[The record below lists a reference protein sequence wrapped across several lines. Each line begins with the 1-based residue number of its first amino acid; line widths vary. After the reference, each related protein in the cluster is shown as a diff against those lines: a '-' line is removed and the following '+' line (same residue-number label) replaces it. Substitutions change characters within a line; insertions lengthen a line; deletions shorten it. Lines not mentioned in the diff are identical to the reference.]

1 MLKLLYEDIQKH
13 HIRTNRM
20 IRYGQSLKCVCF
32 NLMKRLSSLN
42 NRI

>member
-20 IRYGQSLKCVCF
+20 I
-32 NLMKRLSSLN
+32 
-42 NRI
+42 